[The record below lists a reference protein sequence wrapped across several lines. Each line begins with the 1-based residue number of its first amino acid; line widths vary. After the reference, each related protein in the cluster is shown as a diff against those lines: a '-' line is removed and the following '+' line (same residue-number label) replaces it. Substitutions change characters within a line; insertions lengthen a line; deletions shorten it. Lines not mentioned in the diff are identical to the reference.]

1 MRPAGGGAGEAARGA
16 RPAGGGEPRPPQ
28 RARSRNLPGDA
39 RFALDALP
47 ALTTRP
53 DQIKALRQTILNLAV
68 RGKLVPQ
75 DPNDEPA
82 SELLAAHFWRRK
94 TAKRLVKRDKTI
106 SYRASWNDVRG
117 RRYSLP
123 DSWLWM
129 QLSGLITV
137 DGRRMEPASENRP
150 KERSG
155 RWGVSEDKRRSDPTF
170 DFMQQKELPGQVSE
184 PRPQH

>member
-1 MRPAGGGAGEAARGA
+1 MRPAGGGAGGAGGDA

-53 DQIKALRQTILNLAV
+53 DQIKQLRQTILNLAV

-82 SELLAAHFWRRK
+82 SELLKRIARK
-94 TAKRLVKRDKTI
+94 SPVAKVADRKEKLEPLQAPNGCEGPILASCWPLTCLV
-106 SYRASWNDVRG
+106 
-117 RRYSLP
+117 
-123 DSWLWM
+123 
-129 QLSGLITV
+129 
-137 DGRRMEPASENRP
+137 
-150 KERSG
+150 
-155 RWGVSEDKRRSDPTF
+155 
-170 DFMQQKELPGQVSE
+170 ELP
-184 PRPQH
+184 RPNGPVQKRHQWAVQK